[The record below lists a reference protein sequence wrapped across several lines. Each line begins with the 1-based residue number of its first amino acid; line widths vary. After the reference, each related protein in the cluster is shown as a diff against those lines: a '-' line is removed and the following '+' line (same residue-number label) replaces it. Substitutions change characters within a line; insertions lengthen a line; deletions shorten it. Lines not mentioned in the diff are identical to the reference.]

1 MGKPHLNTVYGNRV
15 IGSNPVPRFAPP
27 PPPPN
32 QLLYSNRQETEWE
45 LSTNTNAGIT
55 VTIPNGFQYIVG
67 LNHLRIMV
75 DGVTIAPSEYTE
87 IGYYADW
94 SNKISFAV
102 PLYKG
107 QIIHVTAEFLGVP
120 EYEEFLHN
128 ITSTLNTRVENY
140 VSNYIDE
147 LKLLAASYFMAAE
160 TGWYTAADIDPGTV
174 IDIPNNFH
182 YVVGAHHLHVVVDG
196 IVVEQDY
203 YTEVGDYYTYS
214 TQFKFNNTGI
224 KQGQHIHL
232 TASFLGTPEYEEF
245 MQKLDSALKGIYDNV
260 RAYAQ
265 GTVEEIERQYE
276 ELKQECDT
284 FREDINGTHE
294 ELRRQYE
301 EPKQECDTFREDIRQ
316 EYEELKQEC
325 DTFREDIRQKYEE
338 LKQEIGSGGD
348 SEEDEEEDSGTDS
361 EDEEEDS
368 GTDSED
374 EEEDSGTGSDS
385 ESESV
390 DGDTTKQKE

>member
-27 PPPPN
+27 PPLPN

-45 LSTNTNAGIT
+45 LSANTNAGIT

-75 DGVTIAPSEYTE
+75 DGVTAAPSEYTE

-94 SNKISFAV
+94 SNKISFTM
-102 PLYKG
+102 PLCKG
-107 QIIHVTAEFLGVP
+107 QIIHIVAEFLGVP

-128 ITSTLNTRVENY
+128 ITSILDTRIENY
-140 VSNYIDE
+140 ISNYVDG
-147 LKLLAASYFMAAE
+147 LKLLTTGYFMAAE
-160 TGWYTAADIDPGTV
+160 TGWYTTTDIDPGTV
-174 IDIPNNFH
+174 IDIPNNFR

-214 TQFKFNNTGI
+214 TQFKFNGTGI

-245 MQKLDSALKGIYDNV
+245 MQKLNSALESIYNNA
-260 RAYAQ
+260 RIYAQ
-265 GTVEEIERQYE
+265 ATTNDVQAMISEAVNSNEEIRKYYEEVKVKYGEVLTQSEEMIRKNEALWKFYKKLKHQYE
-276 ELKQECDT
+276 ELKQKIDSNSNSEK
-284 FREDINGTHE
+284 EEPEEEEPEEE
-294 ELRRQYE
+294 ELGS
-301 EPKQECDTFREDIRQ
+301 DIA
-316 EYEELKQEC
+316 
-325 DTFREDIRQKYEE
+325 DSSTD
-338 LKQEIGSGGD
+338 GGQQP
-348 SEEDEEEDSGTDS
+348 EEEVADDIT
-361 EDEEEDS
+361 E
-368 GTDSED
+368 
-374 EEEDSGTGSDS
+374 
-385 ESESV
+385 
-390 DGDTTKQKE
+390 QKE